1 MIQRMIAAGLCGVF
15 GLVLAPA
22 CDGLGLG
29 GGGAGGACEAGGGG
43 SGGAD
48 ECFGKPATKY
58 IDCRKLGLS
67 ASACS
72 DACLDAGVSCV
83 ALANHPYKSGLEP
96 GKLTAC
102 KNGAPTSTCT
112 YTFTNGDGCVLIQPG
127 LKWLCEYAGG
137 K

>member
-1 MIQRMIAAGLCGVF
+1 MIRRMIAIGLCGVF

-22 CDGLGLG
+22 CDGFGLG
-29 GGGAGGACEAGGGG
+29 GGGAGGACEGGGGG
-43 SGGAD
+43 SDGAD
-48 ECFGKPATKY
+48 ECFGKPAT
-58 IDCRKLGLS
+58 
-67 ASACS
+67 
-72 DACLDAGVSCV
+72 
-83 ALANHPYKSGLEP
+83 KSGLEP